1 MERKNIFSTNVDS
14 EPIID
19 NEAFVL
25 RRESAEIAAKR
36 KELGEKLSEALK
48 KAIKKSILRT
58 LPAYITAG
66 VGILLGTIA
75 FDKMESGEK
84 FPIAL
89 GVIAGVLIVVGI
101 VLAII
106 HHKKTKAEENKPD
119 KNLELLDKLYG
130 DFDEEVKKDL
140 GVPSDAPEL
149 EIFIHTYSTDDKKK
163 KETVYELYP
172 TIAFIEDD
180 KLCFW
185 YGESVIGFPMSEIEA
200 LVKVNTPIT
209 FGSWTSDDPHDS
221 PKYAQYGI
229 EKKEVGYEKQ
239 YTMTGYYSLR
249 LAHEDESFELL
260 FPLFDAEKLLKLL
273 DREIVEE

>member
-1 MERKNIFSTNVDS
+1 M
-14 EPIID
+14 
-19 NEAFVL
+19 
-25 RRESAEIAAKR
+25 
-36 KELGEKLSEALK
+36 
-48 KAIKKSILRT
+48 RT

-130 DFDEEVKKDL
+130 DFDEGVKKDL

-149 EIFIHTYSTDDKKK
+149 EIFIHTYPLIIFWCRKNRQRRKIY
-163 KETVYELYP
+163 VY
-172 TIAFIEDD
+172 
-180 KLCFW
+180 K
-185 YGESVIGFPMSEIEA
+185 
-200 LVKVNTPIT
+200 
-209 FGSWTSDDPHDS
+209 TSLS
-221 PKYAQYGI
+221 I
-229 EKKEVGYEKQ
+229 
-239 YTMTGYYSLR
+239 SC
-249 LAHEDESFELL
+249 
-260 FPLFDAEKLLKLL
+260 
-273 DREIVEE
+273 